1 MGTHPIFE
9 SDFDCLTDKR
19 MEVENSL
26 NKSDANII
34 NIANHVPSDISLK
47 HVDLSRNQIS
57 YIPDNFGNF
66 LNLKSLNL
74 SKNKLDSKSFP
85 ATLSRLQMLEELN
98 LSSNNLSEFPTF
110 ILELPRLRVL
120 HLAENKISSLPIE
133 ISRLSNLER
142 LYLGNNRLTNIPP
155 QISQIH
161 GLKIL
166 SLANNHMQAVPV
178 EIGDLTNLISLQLH
192 QNKINYLPKCIVE
205 LASLETLS
213 LRGNPLISRFV
224 RDLTYSPSSLV
235 ELAGRVVVRSKPD
248 SSQLPAQL
256 KQRIGSAKCCPNP
269 ACAGVYFDNQYKQIK
284 FADFCGRYRMP
295 LLQFLCSPNCM
306 VETDYDSSSSSDGE
320 YNPIRMR
327 RVLLG

>member
-1 MGTHPIFE
+1 
-9 SDFDCLTDKR
+9 
-19 MEVENSL
+19 
-26 NKSDANII
+26 
-34 NIANHVPSDISLK
+34 
-47 HVDLSRNQIS
+47 
-57 YIPDNFGNF
+57 
-66 LNLKSLNL
+66 
-74 SKNKLDSKSFP
+74 
-85 ATLSRLQMLEELN
+85 
-98 LSSNNLSEFPTF
+98 
-110 ILELPRLRVL
+110 
-120 HLAENKISSLPIE
+120 
-133 ISRLSNLER
+133 
-142 LYLGNNRLTNIPP
+142 
-155 QISQIH
+155 
-161 GLKIL
+161 
-166 SLANNHMQAVPV
+166 MQAVPV

-235 ELAGRVVVRSKPD
+235 ELAGRVVVQSKLD

-295 LLQFLCSPNCM
+295 LLQFLCKPSCM
-306 VETDYDSSSSSDGE
+306 IEDSSDETSGTSDDE
-320 YNPIRMR
+320 YNPRVMR